1 MPRIE
6 PLADPMPAALDAI
19 VAPLDRTSRDRGF
32 AWGPEPLRLALVDD
46 EGRIVGG
53 LIGTTDWGWL
63 HVAVLAVDETLRG
76 RGWGARLLGEA
87 ERVAVGR
94 GCHHA
99 WLDTFSF
106 QARPFYERLGYRAF
120 GELADYP
127 AGHSRIFLAKPLG
140 APDTEGGPTPE
151 DVP

>member
-6 PLADPMPAALDAI
+6 ALADPSVAALDAI
-19 VAPLDRTSRDRGF
+19 VAPLDRFSRSQGF
-32 AWGPEPLRLALVDD
+32 TWAPEPVRLALVDD

-53 LIGTTDWGWL
+53 LLGTTHWGWL
-63 HVAVLAVDETLRG
+63 HVTVLAVDEALRG
-76 RGWGARLLGEA
+76 QGWGTRLLREA
-87 ERVAVGR
+87 ERIAVGR

-127 AGHSRIFLAKPLG
+127 TGQSRIFLAKPLDG
-140 APDTEGGPTPE
+140 PDRISP
-151 DVP
+151 